1 MTPRSG
7 SHGNCFMPIKEETG
21 VRPLE
26 SLEDFSETRLEAVG
40 FIFHGTVPIAKN
52 KGPSSATSN
61 LLHFARCAKLER
73 IGEGET
79 KIWFRSVRLAHTHL
93 DELVG
98 TKRWRWCKVCERE
111 ITQRV
116 LDEN

>member
-1 MTPRSG
+1 
-7 SHGNCFMPIKEETG
+7 MPIQEHVG

-26 SLEDFSETRLEAVG
+26 SDEEFSETRIEAVG
-40 FIFHGTVPIAKN
+40 FIFHGIVHIAKS
-52 KGPSSATSN
+52 KGQPSGNSN

-73 IGEGET
+73 IGDNET
-79 KIWFRSVRLAHTHL
+79 KIWFRSVKIAHKHL

-98 TKRWRWCKVCERE
+98 SKRWKWCKLCEKE

-116 LDEN
+116 LDDI